1 MGITNNF
8 QNFEFDILVF
18 DVVDGTS
25 ADLECYKQAVYDAN
39 WQKDCGLEKSKVTHL
54 FTHVQLQSHA
64 IKSGEEE
71 NDKDRVV
78 ILDNTP
84 FPRGGAYANSAIVLE
99 YSSSSSFR
107 MSYDLRATSIY
118 MGIVST
124 VLCFAIGM
132 LAYLTVKV
140 RRDIARKFGDDDE
153 DEDEGEEGEEEEE
166 QEDKEEIDL
175 FKKDKKE
182 DADN

>member
-1 MGITNNF
+1 VGITNNF

-25 ADLECYKQAVYDAN
+25 ADLECYKQAVFDSD
-39 WQKDCGLEKSKVTHL
+39 WEKDCSLEQSQGAHL

-84 FPRGGAYANSAIVLE
+84 FPRGGAYANASIVLE

-107 MSYDLRATSIY
+107 MSYNLRATSIY
-118 MGIVST
+118 MGIVSMI
-124 VLCFAIGM
+124 LSFGIGM
-132 LAYLTVKV
+132 LSYLTVKV

-153 DEDEGEEGEEEEE
+153 EEDEAEDEQEEDEAGATAVLEDEDK
-166 QEDKEEIDL
+166 QE
-175 FKKDKKE
+175 
-182 DADN
+182 